1 MHIETV
7 RPNVLAVTLTTTE
20 LGALVA
26 GARMA
31 LDALRAAPPGAAPEE
46 AIEML
51 ERVLADYDRVRERM
65 RSQPD
70 EG

>member
-7 RPNVLAVTLTTTE
+7 RPNVLAVTLTRTE

-31 LDALRAAPPGAAPEE
+31 LDALRNAPPGTTPAE
-46 AIEML
+46 AIETL
-51 ERVLADYDRVRERM
+51 ERVLADYDRARARL
-65 RSQPD
+65 QD
-70 EG
+70 DD

>member
-7 RPNVLAVTLTTTE
+7 RPNVLAVTLTRTE

-31 LDALRAAPPGAAPEE
+31 LDALRNAPPGTTPAE
-46 AIEML
+46 AIETL
-51 ERVLADYDRVRERM
+51 ERVLADYDRVRARLH
-65 RSQPD
+65 D
-70 EG
+70 DD